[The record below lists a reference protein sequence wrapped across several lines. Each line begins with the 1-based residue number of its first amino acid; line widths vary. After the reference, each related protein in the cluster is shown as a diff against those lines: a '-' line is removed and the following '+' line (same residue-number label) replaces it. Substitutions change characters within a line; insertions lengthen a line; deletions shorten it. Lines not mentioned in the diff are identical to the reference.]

1 MKANQM
7 KTGKWSDH
15 DEASLSQPKDCP
27 DHVWEAFQEPA
38 PDWDWAHF
46 GQYFI
51 ARLYDQGEEAER
63 VLCKVILE
71 AVK

>member
-1 MKANQM
+1 MR
-7 KTGKWSDH
+7 TGKWSDH
-15 DEASLSQPKDCP
+15 AEIQANLTRPKDCP
-27 DHVWEAFQEPA
+27 EHVWEAFQEPA
-38 PDWDWAHF
+38 PDWDWGHF

-51 ARLYDQGEEAER
+51 ARLYDQGEETER